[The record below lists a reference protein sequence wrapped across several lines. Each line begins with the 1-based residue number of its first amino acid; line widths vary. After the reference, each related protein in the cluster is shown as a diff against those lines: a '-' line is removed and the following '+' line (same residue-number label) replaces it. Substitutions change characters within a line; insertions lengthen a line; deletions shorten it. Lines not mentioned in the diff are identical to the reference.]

1 VGAGAGAAHPA
12 GSLRPVPDAADSPN
26 PAADRL
32 LEGLNPEQQEAVLH
46 TGGPLL
52 VVAGAGSGK
61 TRVLTNRIAHLVGT
75 GTPPWRI
82 LAITFTNKA
91 ADEMRR
97 RVAALVGPVAE
108 RMWVS
113 TFHSACVRILRANA
127 ARIGYTSSFTIYDD
141 TDSRRLIEH
150 VLDAIGDIDPKRLPP
165 RAILG
170 AIGQAKSEL
179 VDAAGYE
186 AKAHDARE
194 LAIARV
200 YAGYERRLR
209 EANAMDFDD
218 LLSLTARLFREAGDV
233 LERYQERFEH
243 VLVDEYQ
250 DTNHVQNELVLM
262 LGREHRNVCV
272 VGDSDQ
278 SIYRFR
284 GADMRNILDFEHTF
298 PDART
303 IVLNQNYR
311 STGRILKA
319 ANAVIAHNLDRQEKA
334 LWSALGDGEPL
345 RRYRAGDE
353 RDEATFV
360 ANEIATLHRSVGVRY
375 GDMAVFF
382 RTNSQSRPIEQ
393 ALSDRG
399 VPYKLVGGTAFYER
413 REVKDALAYLRA
425 LANPDDEVSLRR
437 IVNVP
442 RRGVGESSVAK
453 VAALG
458 TEMGIGFGRALLV
471 ADAAGVSGK
480 ALAGVR
486 ELVGL
491 LDELRDGAVMSAP
504 PQSLGGEEELY
515 ELLASVD
522 ERDVRAALIEKGE
535 EIAGQLSF
543 AGVGEPEP
551 ERVGPAVLLDTIL
564 ERTGYREQLRFEG
577 TIESEGRLE
586 NLAELVGVASEFGDL
601 ESFLQSTALVA
612 ATDDLDDDE
621 TRIALMTLHM
631 AKGLEY
637 RVVFLT
643 GLEEE
648 LFPHNRSLDD
658 PSAIEEER
666 RLCYVGITRARE
678 LLYLTHTWV
687 RTVFGQ
693 TRDTLPSRFLKE
705 IPEDLIEDVGGGAV
719 VGGGRGSLDR
729 FGMSR
734 SWGRTGPGRSGGDWN
749 RDNDDAGEERWGSR
763 RERSSAGGGG
773 RSWSGSTGSA
783 GAGGPGGPVR
793 RPAAAVATTGAE
805 ALDLAAGDLIVHA
818 RWGEGRIV
826 EVRGEGEKAEATIRF
841 PRVGD
846 KNFLLAATPL
856 KRA

>member
-1 VGAGAGAAHPA
+1 M
-12 GSLRPVPDAADSPN
+12 PDAAPSST
-26 PAADRL
+26 PATARL

-61 TRVLTNRIAHLVGT
+61 TRVLTNRIAHLIATGT
-75 GTPPWRI
+75 GPWRI

-91 ADEMRR
+91 AEEMRR
-97 RVAALVGPVAE
+97 RVGALVGPVAE

-127 ARIGYTSSFTIYDD
+127 ARIGYTSSFTIYDE
-141 TDSRRLIEH
+141 TDSRRLVEH
-150 VLDAIGDIDPKRLPP
+150 VFDAVGDIDPKRLPP
-165 RAILG
+165 RAVLA

-179 VDAAGYE
+179 LDAAGYE
-186 AKAHDARE
+186 AQARDVRE
-194 LAIARV
+194 RNIARI

-218 LLSLTARLFREAGDV
+218 LLSNTARLFRQAGDV
-233 LERYQERFEH
+233 LGRYQERFEH

-278 SIYRFR
+278 SIYAFR
-284 GADMRNILDFEHTF
+284 GADVRNILDFERAF

-311 STGRILKA
+311 STGRILQA
-319 ANAVIAHNLDRQEKA
+319 ANAVISNNVERKEKA
-334 LWSALGDGEPL
+334 LWSALGDGELL

-360 ANEIATLHRSVGVRY
+360 ANEIATLHRSLGIRY

-425 LANPDDEVSLRR
+425 IANPDDEVSLRR

-458 TEMGIGFGRALLV
+458 SEMGIGFGRALLV
-471 ADAAGVSGK
+471 AETAGVSGK
-480 ALAGVR
+480 ALAGIGEV
-486 ELVGL
+486 VSL
-491 LDELRDGAVMSAP
+491 LDELRDAAVLSALASP
-504 PQSLGGEEELY
+504 VTGGEEERWELY
-515 ELLASVD
+515 ASLGERVVPQPGPARAPARVD
-522 ERDVRAALIEKGE
+522 DAALGGE
-535 EIAGQLSF
+535 GDGQISF
-543 AGVGEPEP
+543 DGVGEATV
-551 ERVGPAVLLDTIL
+551 ERVGPAVLLERVL
-564 ERTGYREQLRFEG
+564 ERTGYRAQLQAEA

-586 NLAELVGVASEFGDL
+586 NLAELVGVAGEFGDL

-612 ATDDLDDDE
+612 ATDELDDDE
-621 TRIALMTLHM
+621 TRVALMTLHM

-648 LFPHNRSLDD
+648 LFPHTRSLDD
-658 PSAIEEER
+658 PAAIEEER
-666 RLCYVGITRARE
+666 RLCYVGVTRARE
-678 LLYLTHTWV
+678 LLYVTHTWV
-687 RTVFGQ
+687 RTVFGT
-693 TRDTLPSRFLKE
+693 TRDSMPSRFLKE
-705 IPEDLIEDVGGGAV
+705 IPEDLFEDVGGGAV
-719 VGGGRGSLDR
+719 IGSGRGADR
-729 FGMSR
+729 FGISR
-734 SWGRTGPGRSGGDWN
+734 SWGRAGGRSW
-749 RDNDDAGEERWGSR
+749 RERDAGDEEDGSERDLRRDRWSGGR
-763 RERSSAGGGG
+763 GGRAGGGG
-773 RSWSGSTGSA
+773 RSWSGA
-783 GAGGPGGPVR
+783 ADARDQGPAK
-793 RPAAAVATTGAE
+793 RPAAPVATTGAE
-805 ALDLAAGDLIVHA
+805 ALGLRPGDLIVHA

-826 EVRGEGEKAEATIRF
+826 SVRGEGDKAEATIRF
-841 PRVGD
+841 ARVGD